1 MTKSNRVNV
10 YLTDDMR
17 NSIKEQAEK
26 MGLSQSSFIVF
37 AVNEY
42 IKQSKAAEFATSLP
56 SVLQKLESLKVD
68 AQ

>member
-26 MGLSQSSFIVF
+26 VGGNGGRKKNV
-37 AVNEY
+37 Y
-42 IKQSKAAEFATSLP
+42 
-56 SVLQKLESLKVD
+56 
-68 AQ
+68 